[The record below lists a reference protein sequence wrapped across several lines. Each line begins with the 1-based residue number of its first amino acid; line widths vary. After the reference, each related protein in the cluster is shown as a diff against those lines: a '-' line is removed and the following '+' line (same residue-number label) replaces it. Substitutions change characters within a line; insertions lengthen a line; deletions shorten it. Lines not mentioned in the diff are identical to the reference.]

1 MRVEV
6 LMNLGLRDAIEHLVQ
21 EKKSKLGREENVK
34 VIELARSREAAGM
47 KRKDVVDR
55 LGENWRYEEAPVR
68 VKRKGSGSWRRGRC
82 RRYGLKTFVFVSR
95 DGDENEE
102 ILEIK
107 ETEIK
112 NDVEWALG
120 AAEKRLSR
128 LEADLAEF
136 GQDIDAIRETLGRAH
151 TTYGRFLKRQK
162 GDLRQRLES
171 VVNPRGTT

>member
-1 MRVEV
+1 MKVEV

-21 EKKSKLGREENVK
+21 EKETKIGREENVK

-68 VKRKGSGSWRRGRC
+68 VKHKGSGSWRRGRC
-82 RRYGLKTFVFVSR
+82 RRYGLRTFVFVSR
-95 DGDENEE
+95 DGDKEE
-102 ILEIK
+102 VLEIEK
-107 ETEIK
+107 FEIK

-136 GQDIDAIRETLGRAH
+136 GQDINVIRETLGRAH

-171 VVNPRGTT
+171 VLRPQGTA